1 MKKVVICF
9 LAVMLIF
16 SYNSIEGYDNYE
28 EIETLEYL
36 LNQRICI
43 MNGFLYG
50 PKEASDVENLNLKLS
65 DIEADALLNNDLD
78 ILYKVIDNP
87 TDYELA
93 LSVNVDKI
101 NSLQKYEEELCIN
114 VDLNWHMR
122 GYEGEFSMVKN
133 YDIKCVESEDKM
145 YLTSL
150 KYIHK
155 DYNE

>member
-16 SYNSIEGYDNYE
+16 SYNSIEGYDNYK

-50 PKEASDVENLNLKLS
+50 SKEDSDVEKLNLDLS
-65 DIEADALLNNDLD
+65 QIETGTLLSNDLD

-93 LSVNVDKI
+93 MSVNVEKI
-101 NSLQKYEEELCIN
+101 NSLQKNEQELWIN
-114 VDLNWHMR
+114 ADLNWSMS
-122 GYEGEFSMVKN
+122 GYEGEFNMTKN

-145 YLTSL
+145 YLASL

-155 DYNE
+155 D